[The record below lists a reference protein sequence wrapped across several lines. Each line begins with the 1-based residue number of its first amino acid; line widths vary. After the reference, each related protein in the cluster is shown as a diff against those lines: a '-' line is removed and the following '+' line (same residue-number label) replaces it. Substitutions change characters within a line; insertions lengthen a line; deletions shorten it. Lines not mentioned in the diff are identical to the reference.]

1 VCAGP
6 MLVFRAADMA
16 VRLEHLRSL
25 GLAPGPV
32 PASVQVGAGSGLL
45 EAPGGAPLLLLEATE

>member
-1 VCAGP
+1 
-6 MLVFRAADMA
+6 MLVFRAVDMA
-16 VRLEHLRSL
+16 ARLERLRSL

-32 PASVQVGAGSGLL
+32 PASVQVGAGSALL